1 MADFTSSPMG
11 AEYLD
16 DSNAQYGVAQNA
28 STLTT
33 LTNIA
38 GAAVSLALV
47 VGIGVWGYQLLVRDV
62 TGIPVVKAAS
72 GEMRVRP
79 ADPGGELAK
88 HQGLSVNIVAA
99 EGAAGKPADQLR
111 LAPKPTDLLPED
123 HLVQTAVVAPEP
135 LDLTASLQDQTNAT
149 PDVAA
154 ALNAGDVDD
163 LVAQLTK
170 GITPLSDLSADQNTV
185 VTSVSQSVV
194 DEVRAAEKQVAAV
207 LDAPGVRHS
216 LRPKKRPAV
225 RARITPAA
233 VNPARVSTAEVDAAS
248 LPAGT
253 RLAQLGAYD
262 SAEVA
267 REQWDQMQGRFAA
280 YMGDKKRI
288 VQKATSG
295 GRVFYR
301 LRVMGFADIGEA
313 RRFCSAL
320 VAENADC
327 IPVVTR

>member
-1 MADFTSSPMG
+1 MG
-11 AEYLD
+11 ADYAS
-16 DSNAQYGVAQNA
+16 DSTAQYQTGAA
-28 STLTT
+28 PSALTT
-33 LTNIA
+33 LTNVA

-47 VGIGVWGYQLLVRDV
+47 IGIGVWGYQLLVRDV

-88 HQGLSVNIVAA
+88 HQGLSVNVVAA
-99 EGAAGKPADQLR
+99 EGATGKPADELR
-111 LAPKPTDLLPED
+111 LAPQPVDLLPED
-123 HLVQTAVVAPEP
+123 HIVQTRVVAPEP
-135 LDLTASLQDQTNAT
+135 LDLTRDGQVAPLNT

-154 ALNAGDVDD
+154 ALNSGNVDD
-163 LVAQLTK
+163 LVAQLTQ
-170 GITPLSDLSADQNTV
+170 GVTPLSDLSADENAV
-185 VTSVSQSVV
+185 VASLSSVV
-194 DEVRAAEKQVAAV
+194 DEVRAAEQQVVAA
-207 LDAPGVRHS
+207 LDAPGVRQS
-216 LRPKKRPAV
+216 LRPKRRPAV
-225 RARITPAA
+225 RAVVTPAA
-233 VNPARVSTAEVDAAS
+233 VSSANAATAEVDASS
-248 LPAGT
+248 LPVGT
-253 RLAQLGAYD
+253 RLAQLGAFD

-267 REQWDQMQGRFAA
+267 REQWGELRTRFAP

-320 VAENADC
+320 VAANADC